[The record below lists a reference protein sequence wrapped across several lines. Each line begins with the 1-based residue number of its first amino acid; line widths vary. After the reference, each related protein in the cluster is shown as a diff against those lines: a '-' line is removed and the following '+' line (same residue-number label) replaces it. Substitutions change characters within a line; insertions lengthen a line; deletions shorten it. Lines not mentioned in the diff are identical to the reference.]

1 MAIENRFDTLVQ
13 ELKWKVLTAIARGY
27 WDGNL
32 SPEEIDAIPYS
43 ISPGPKATMRCCIY
57 KEREIVRERIK
68 IALGG
73 DSKNANLLEVIEPA
87 CDQCPFGGI
96 TVTDLCRGCLAHRC
110 AQACHRNAISFGS
123 DLRCRID
130 KNLCVNCGLCAKA
143 CQFGAIVNNKR
154 PCESAC
160 KVNAIHPDVN
170 GITQIDEEKCVRC
183 GQCSYACPFGAIMDK
198 SFITKA
204 IDIIRGAEGGK
215 NYKVYMIV
223 APSIA
228 SQLRFVKLGQVVTGI
243 KRLGVQDV
251 VEAALG
257 ADIVAMNEARDLAEE
272 GMCTSSCCPAFVMY
286 VKKAFPEL
294 EDKVSKNLSPMA
306 AIARYIKKND
316 PTAKTIFAGPC
327 IAKKMEVTRPD
338 SAPYIDC
345 VVTFEELQA
354 LLDSRDIHLKELE
367 ETPLDNA
374 SYFGRIFARSGG
386 LSEAVAEALKEQNI
400 NFEVKPVA
408 CSGLDQCKVALTQA
422 KSGRLMGN
430 FIEGMACPGGCIGGP
445 ACLTH
450 ELRAPAD
457 VDKYGKLSLET
468 SIQGAVDSIMADPKI
483 ASTKE

>member
-73 DSKNANLLEVIEPA
+73 DSKNANLLEVIQAA

-170 GITQIDEEKCVRC
+170 GITQIDEERCVRC

-243 KRLGVQDV
+243 KQLGVQDV

-316 PTAKTIFAGPC
+316 PTAKTIFAGP
-327 IAKKMEVTRPD
+327 
-338 SAPYIDC
+338 
-345 VVTFEELQA
+345 
-354 LLDSRDIHLKELE
+354 
-367 ETPLDNA
+367 
-374 SYFGRIFARSGG
+374 
-386 LSEAVAEALKEQNI
+386 
-400 NFEVKPVA
+400 
-408 CSGLDQCKVALTQA
+408 
-422 KSGRLMGN
+422 
-430 FIEGMACPGGCIGGP
+430 
-445 ACLTH
+445 
-450 ELRAPAD
+450 
-457 VDKYGKLSLET
+457 
-468 SIQGAVDSIMADPKI
+468 
-483 ASTKE
+483 